1 MAQWFVSNATAQE
14 IKWIVRL
21 ILKKLQIGCSD
32 STILKHF
39 HVDAD
44 ALHNSCM
51 SIRRVADELWDPKV
65 RLHVRAVN
73 FGQPMKPMLADKVQL
88 STLQHSI
95 REKQIIIE
103 NKLDGERLLLHYDHK
118 AASLFLFSRQGTDY
132 SDAYGKQLKPIL
144 KQHCRCSSCVL
155 DGEIM
160 AWNEA
165 DQVFEDFGT
174 LKTVAAGDGKDRH
187 LCFVAFDVL
196 MLNGTVV
203 TDQTLRQRRQLLE
216 SCVHPRDNW
225 FYCVAQHSC
234 DSVETVR
241 EKLQEA
247 CERQEEGIVLK
258 DLDSKYLPGE
268 RSSAWS
274 KLKLDCLDNMSH
286 DLDLIVIGASYSKSR
301 GRRGAL
307 YDLLLG
313 VRVEH
318 VTSECIAMSFCR
330 VGSGLSFKGS
340 DEQSFVALAKRLE
353 PYWKDYDASKPPAML
368 QLRGGA
374 KERPDKWIDP
384 RDSVVLEVTSLRAT
398 LRFASLRFASRLT
411 SCMRQVRADYRFID
425 SNMYALPFS
434 LRFPRIKRVRYDKS
448 FLECVSDREARDL
461 LESSKSNPLVN
472 LEFTTANMLRCNQKS
487 TGKKRCGSVQ
497 QASHAPSQ
505 ARCIFAHL
513 HPARLLVH
521 FGA

>member
-1 MAQWFVSNATAQE
+1 MQPVTTLTLPAARQGQRRLHKVEQLREGRQGRRGARRRLRQGGGGCNAAALRESTAGISGGSGRAAHTYDAASSPSLRFLTLAAGLAKAGSQKEQREVAQWFVSNATAQE
-14 IKWIVRL
+14 MKWIVRL
-21 ILKKLQIGCSD
+21 VLKKLQIGCSD

-51 SIRRVADELWDPKV
+51 SIRRVADELWDAQV

-88 STLQHSI
+88 STLQQNI
-95 REKQIIIE
+95 RDKEIIIE
-103 NKLDGERLLLHYDHK
+103 SKLDGERLLLHYDQK

-132 SDAYGKQLKPIL
+132 SDMYGKQLKPLL

-155 DGEIM
+155 DGEIL

-174 LKTVAAGDGKDRH
+174 LKTVAAGDGKHRH
-187 LCFVAFDVL
+187 VCFVAFDVL

-216 SCVHPRDNW
+216 SCVQPLDNW
-225 FYCVAQHSC
+225 FYCVAQHVC

-258 DLDSKYLPGE
+258 DLNSKYLPGE
-268 RSSAWS
+268 RSSAWC

-301 GRRGAL
+301 GRHGAL

-313 VRVEH
+313 VRVEQA
-318 VTSECIAMSFCR
+318 TSECIAMSFCR

-353 PYWKDYDASKPPAML
+353 PHWKNFDPSNPPAML

-384 RDSVVLEVTSLRAT
+384 HDSVVLEV
-398 LRFASLRFASRLT
+398 ASL
-411 SCMRQVRADYRFID
+411 
-425 SNMYALPFS
+425 
-434 LRFPRIKRVRYDKS
+434 
-448 FLECVSDREARDL
+448 
-461 LESSKSNPLVN
+461 
-472 LEFTTANMLRCNQKS
+472 
-487 TGKKRCGSVQ
+487 
-497 QASHAPSQ
+497 
-505 ARCIFAHL
+505 
-513 HPARLLVH
+513 
-521 FGA
+521 